1 MKKKDIVGLI
11 KAYSEKDDVQF
22 RNFAYTIARDF
33 QIEGDP
39 ELGKYI
45 IGLLSNTNVLVP
57 QDGSEQGSFLSKA
70 FLTKD
75 PLFLPKPIEQDVFG
89 IVNAIKRNSGV
100 NKFLFEGRPGSG
112 KTETVKQL
120 ARLLGKDLYVV
131 NFNSLI
137 DSRLGQS
144 AKNIS
149 GLFKE
154 IRDFPQKNQVLI
166 LFDEIDALAMERVDS
181 SDLREMGRV
190 TTSLFKEMDS
200 LDPSVLLVATTN
212 LFDKF
217 DKAFLRRFDYVI
229 SFDRYSRSDLI
240 DISEEILN
248 SFLSRYHHVGR
259 NMPLFK
265 KILQNMKDIP
275 YPGIMKNLIKTSLA
289 FSDPDSEF
297 DYMRRFYGSVNP
309 DSGSMTIETL
319 QKEGYSLREIG
330 ILLNMSKSQAGREI
344 KKL

>member
-1 MKKKDIVGLI
+1 MSQKVKTINGGGALKKKDIVGLI

-154 IRDFPQKNQVLI
+154 IRDFSQKNQVLI

-181 SDLREMGRV
+181 SDLREMWRV
-190 TTSLFKEMDS
+190 TTSLFKEMD
-200 LDPSVLLVATTN
+200 L
-212 LFDKF
+212 
-217 DKAFLRRFDYVI
+217 
-229 SFDRYSRSDLI
+229 
-240 DISEEILN
+240 
-248 SFLSRYHHVGR
+248 
-259 NMPLFK
+259 
-265 KILQNMKDIP
+265 
-275 YPGIMKNLIKTSLA
+275 
-289 FSDPDSEF
+289 
-297 DYMRRFYGSVNP
+297 
-309 DSGSMTIETL
+309 
-319 QKEGYSLREIG
+319 
-330 ILLNMSKSQAGREI
+330 
-344 KKL
+344 